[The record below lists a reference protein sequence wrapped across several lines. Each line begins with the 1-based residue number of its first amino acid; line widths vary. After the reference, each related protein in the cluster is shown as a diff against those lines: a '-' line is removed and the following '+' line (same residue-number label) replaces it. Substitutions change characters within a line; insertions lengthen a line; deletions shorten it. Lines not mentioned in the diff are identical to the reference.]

1 MTAQPIRK
9 CTSPRNSAQATAHL
23 LLEIGAVS
31 ARPQEPYKLTSGR
44 LSPVYVDCRRIISF
58 PAARDEIMD
67 HTVKLIEHAVEPG
80 SIHMVAGGETAGIP
94 FAAWIAQRMNLPM
107 LYVRKEPKGFGR
119 MAQIEGHMEEGARV
133 LLVEDLATDGG
144 SKIHFV
150 NALREAGAEVC
161 DAFVVFHYGIFPEST
176 ESLLQMGVRLL
187 GLTTWWD
194 VLEAAQE
201 TGAFDEATATEVRT
215 FLEDPDGWSQDR
227 EQGHQQ
233 E

>member
-1 MTAQPIRK
+1 MTAQPVRK
-9 CTSPRNSAQATAHL
+9 CTSPRASAQTTARL
-23 LLEIGAVS
+23 LLSIGAVN

-58 PAARDEIMD
+58 PTARDEIMD
-67 HTVKLIEHAVEPG
+67 LAVKFIKHAVEPG
-80 SIHMVAGGETAGIP
+80 SIDMVAGGETAGIP
-94 FAAWIAQRMNLPM
+94 FAAWIAQRMDLPM

-119 MAQIEGHMEEGARV
+119 MAQIEGHMEEGVRV

-150 NALREAGAEVC
+150 NALREGGAEVC

-176 ESLLQMGVRLL
+176 ESLLKMGVRLL

-201 TGAFDEATATEVRT
+201 TGAFDEATVTDVRT
-215 FLEDPDGWSQDR
+215 FLEDPQSWSQDR
-227 EQGHQQ
+227 EQSCKQ

>member
-1 MTAQPIRK
+1 MIAQPVRK
-9 CTSPRNSAQATAHL
+9 CTSHRNSAQATARL
-23 LLEIGAVS
+23 LLDIGAVS

-58 PAARDEIMD
+58 PIARDEIMGLA
-67 HTVKLIEHAVEPG
+67 VKFIEHAVEPG
-80 SIHMVAGGETAGIP
+80 SINMVAGGETAGIP

-119 MAQIEGHMEEGARV
+119 MAQIEGHMEEGVRV

-150 NALREAGAEVC
+150 NALREGGAEVC

-176 ESLLQMGVRLL
+176 ESLLKMGVRLL

-201 TGAFDEATATEVRT
+201 TGAFDEATVTDVRT
-215 FLEDPDGWSQDR
+215 FLEDPQSWSQDR
-227 EQGHQQ
+227 EQSCEQ

>member
-23 LLEIGAVS
+23 LLKIGAVN

-58 PAARDEIMD
+58 PAERDEIMD
-67 HTVKLIEHAVEPG
+67 RAVKLIEHAVEPG

-94 FAAWIAQRMNLPM
+94 FAAWIAERMNLPM

-150 NALREAGAEVC
+150 NALRDAGAQVT

-201 TGAFDEATATEVRT
+201 TGAFDEATATEVRA
-215 FLEDPDGWSQDR
+215 FLEDPQGWSQKR
-227 EQGHQQ
+227 E
-233 E
+233 

>member
-9 CTSPRNSAQATAHL
+9 CTSPRNSAQATARL
-23 LLEIGAVS
+23 LLKIGAVN

-58 PAARDEIMD
+58 PAERDEIMD
-67 HTVKLIEHAVEPG
+67 RAVKLIEHAVEPG

-94 FAAWIAQRMNLPM
+94 FAAWIAERMNLPM

-150 NALREAGAEVC
+150 NALRDAGAQVT

-201 TGAFDEATATEVRT
+201 TGAFDEATATEVRA
-215 FLEDPDGWSQDR
+215 FLEDPQGWSQKR
-227 EQGHQQ
+227 E
-233 E
+233 

>member
-1 MTAQPIRK
+1 M
-9 CTSPRNSAQATAHL
+9 
-23 LLEIGAVS
+23 
-31 ARPQEPYKLTSGR
+31 
-44 LSPVYVDCRRIISF
+44 DCRRIISF
-58 PAARDEIMD
+58 PAERDEIMD
-67 HTVKLIEHAVEPG
+67 RAVKLIEHAVEPG

-94 FAAWIAQRMNLPM
+94 FAAWIAERMNLPM

-150 NALREAGAEVC
+150 NALRDAGAQVT

-201 TGAFDEATATEVRT
+201 TGAFDEATATEVRA
-215 FLEDPDGWSQDR
+215 FLEDPQGWSQKR
-227 EQGHQQ
+227 E
-233 E
+233 

>member
-1 MTAQPIRK
+1 MTAQLIRK
-9 CTSPRNSAQATAHL
+9 CTNHRNSAQVTARL
-23 LLEIGAVS
+23 LLEFGAVN

-67 HTVKLIEHAVEPG
+67 RAVKLIEHAVAPG
-80 SIHMVAGGETAGIP
+80 TVDMVAGGETAGIP

-150 NALREAGAEVC
+150 NALRQAGAEVS
-161 DAFVVFHYGIFPEST
+161 DAFVIFHCGIFPEST
-176 ESLLQMGVRLL
+176 DSLLKMGVRLL
-187 GLTTWWD
+187 ELTTWWD
-194 VLEAAQE
+194 VLEVARE
-201 TGAFDEATATEVRT
+201 TGVFDEATAAEVRA
-215 FLEDPDGWSQDR
+215 FLEDPEGWPQGR
-227 EQGHQQ
+227 EQG
-233 E
+233 